1 MLWMTETPGSAVGR
15 SLPATKCVKGDG
27 IEWEMQN
34 KLIVISNNENPILIL
49 EMITI
54 HVLELWKQ

>member
-1 MLWMTETPGSAVGR
+1 
-15 SLPATKCVKGDG
+15 
-27 IEWEMQN
+27 MQN

-54 HVLELWKQ
+54 HALELWKQ